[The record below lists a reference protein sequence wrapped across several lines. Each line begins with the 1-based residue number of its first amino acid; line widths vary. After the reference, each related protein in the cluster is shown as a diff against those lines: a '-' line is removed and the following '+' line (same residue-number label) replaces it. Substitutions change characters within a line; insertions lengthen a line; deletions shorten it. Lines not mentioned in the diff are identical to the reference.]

1 MVEDGSRLTERA
13 ALIVFVAYLVA
24 GVPLLLLW
32 LGDYHWFFGD
42 EWSFLAERD
51 GGDLEDLFRSHGEHW
66 VTVPVVI
73 YRIMFN
79 VFGLDSYVPYQA
91 VVVVSHVAL
100 CSLLRIVMRRAGVEA
115 WTATVVAGGFVLFA
129 PGQENILWAFQI
141 AFVIALGC
149 GVAHMLLADV
159 DGPIRGRDGAGLAIG
174 FIGLMTSGVSL
185 VMTPVVALVVLLRR
199 GWRAALFHS
208 GPLAAAYVIWYLAT
222 DPGGIDNPT
231 GRAATPSELARF
243 VWSGAPAGL
252 QAVGGRLGI
261 GIVIAGIAGVGLAYV
276 VRSSAGRARVVPPA
290 AMFVGAVGF
299 LLGTAQSRW
308 FVTAEV
314 GSQSRYLYTIAA
326 LTLPLLAVGADA
338 VGRRGPVWRM
348 AILAPFV
355 VALVLNLDGFGQQRP
370 FGSNYHRAQER
381 FVPAL
386 AHSDLARSVPPYVR
400 PSVWYTVGWLVEMA
414 EDGQWAFDAST
425 GPRDESEFVPILMAA
440 QLDRDP
446 PASCAGAVD
455 EEVLTTVAGRR
466 LGFDFVGPIP
476 DDVAWFALDSLRVDL
491 LDDQGET
498 TGRAWYP
505 QSFGSVIEFALPD
518 LRVRLQPAAPGQ
530 QMVLCE
536 VD

>member
-1 MVEDGSRLTERA
+1 MKERT
-13 ALIVFVAYLVA
+13 ALVVFVAYLVA
-24 GVPLLLLW
+24 GVALLLWW

-51 GGDLEDLFRSHGEHW
+51 GGDLDDLFRSHGEHW

-73 YRIMFN
+73 YRVVFN
-79 VFGLDSYVPYQA
+79 LFGLDSYVPYQA
-91 VVVVSHVAL
+91 VVVTSHMVL
-100 CSLLRIVMRRAGVEA
+100 CLLLRIVMRRAGVEA

-149 GVAHMLLADV
+149 GVAQMLLADV
-159 DGPIRGRDGAGLAIG
+159 DGPIRGRDVVGLAFG

-185 VMTPVVALVVLLRR
+185 VMTPVVALVVVLRR
-199 GWRAALFHS
+199 GWRASLFHA
-208 GPLAAAYVIWYLAT
+208 GPLAAAYAVWFLTT

-231 GRAATPSELARF
+231 GRSAAPSELARF
-243 VWSGAPAGL
+243 VWSGGPAGL
-252 QAVGGRLGI
+252 RAVGGHLGV
-261 GIVIAGIAGVGLAYV
+261 GIIIAGIAGVGLALIL
-276 VRSSAGRARVVPPA
+276 RSGADRARIVPPV

-338 VGRRGPVWRM
+338 VGRRGLRWRV
-348 AILAPFV
+348 AILVPFA
-355 VALVLNLDGFGQQRP
+355 VALVLNLDGFGQQQP

-386 AHSDLARSVPPYVR
+386 AHSDLARSVPSHVR
-400 PSVWYTVGWLVEMA
+400 PSVWYTAGWLVEMA
-414 EDGQWAFDAST
+414 EEGQWGDPST
-425 GPRDESEFVPILMAA
+425 IEPVDESEFVPVLLAA
-440 QLDRDP
+440 QIDRDP
-446 PASCAGAVD
+446 PTSCANAVD
-455 EEVLTTVAGRR
+455 QKVLTTVAGHR
-466 LGFDFVGPIP
+466 LGFDMVGPGT
-476 DDVAWFALDSLRVDL
+476 DGVAWFALDSLRVDL
-491 LDDQGET
+491 LDDEGET
-498 TGRAWYP
+498 IGRVSYP

-536 VD
+536 DD